1 MKFCT
6 NCGNRL
12 EDTAKFCTVC
22 GTPCA
27 SPVPQETV
35 DAGQTAH
42 VEPAVFDTPATVAP
56 SPEAPQASI
65 PEENRPQSKQGRT
78 AFIFALTCVLAVPG
92 FIISLIDV
100 VKNDKRYRHGLA
112 IAALIISGLM
122 IAACVIGI
130 ASCNSKAKAA
140 EQKLEDSWE
149 ELYRE
154 ELAKEEADIAAEK
167 EAKAS
172 ATPAPTEK
180 PAAEKKYSAAEI
192 APELEK
198 ELKKQIKSSDGDC
211 KVIADG
217 NKIYIILYVNGVQA
231 ACKKAMEGDSQSL
244 NAWNGAL
251 EELKN
256 WSVKTE
262 GLFDD
267 INTDATIYWAIG
279 NEKNKTEKLAIAYN
293 GSVTYDAVKESKSSS
308 SGSSKGEQTTEASKK
323 SATVSTKYGDVNAD
337 LKEFLDSYEEYLDS
351 IIEMYKKVAAGDM
364 SAMLSYASAIAK
376 LADLAEKADS
386 WKNDDLKGA
395 DLKYYTE
402 VMGRITKKLTQIA
415 F

>member
-35 DAGQTAH
+35 DAGQAAH

-92 FIISLIDV
+92 FIIGLIDV

-172 ATPAPTEK
+172 ATAVPTQAPTPVPTAVPTPVPTEAPKVTANSQEMRDFIDEYEK
-180 PAAEKKYSAAEI
+180 FVDSYIDFMQNYNASNLNDLMKLTNMMSELTELEEKAAKWESADLPAA
-192 APELEK
+192 
-198 ELKKQIKSSDGDC
+198 
-211 KVIADG
+211 
-217 NKIYIILYVNGVQA
+217 
-231 ACKKAMEGDSQSL
+231 
-244 NAWNGAL
+244 
-251 EELKN
+251 
-256 WSVKTE
+256 
-262 GLFDD
+262 
-267 INTDATIYWAIG
+267 DATY
-279 NEKNKTEKLAIAYN
+279 
-293 GSVTYDAVKESKSSS
+293 
-308 SGSSKGEQTTEASKK
+308 
-323 SATVSTKYGDVNAD
+323 
-337 LKEFLDSYEEYLDS
+337 
-351 IIEMYKKVAAGDM
+351 
-364 SAMLSYASAIAK
+364 
-376 LADLAEKADS
+376 LAESMLRIEGKL
-386 WKNDDLKGA
+386 LKV
-395 DLKYYTE
+395 LY
-402 VMGRITKKLTQIA
+402 
-415 F
+415 